1 MFFFYLS
8 HIGTEKIPIVQSAAV
23 AVIDTPTSIIDIY
36 TCVYICIY
44 HESCYKKTR
53 NTKSIRAAYPFSL
66 AQMTQAEPSLIYLKY
81 KSLED
86 VLKVIVYSAQS
97 AIGLTPMLYHIAYNN
112 LQIIFIQT
120 GGIGSSTIHYI
131 MLNEK
136 PTKKFIEL
144 KRLTGEYQFVD
155 RIGTDTQSLYVPV
168 LELEN
173 STLKFP

>member
-1 MFFFYLS
+1 MS
-8 HIGTEKIPIVQSAAV
+8 
-23 AVIDTPTSIIDIY
+23 
-36 TCVYICIY
+36 
-44 HESCYKKTR
+44 
-53 NTKSIRAAYPFSL
+53 
-66 AQMTQAEPSLIYLKY
+66 QAEPNLIYLKY
-81 KSLED
+81 NSLED

-112 LQIIFIQT
+112 HQIIFIQT
-120 GGIGSSTIHYI
+120 GSIGGSTIHYI

-136 PTKKFIEL
+136 PSKKFIEL

-168 LELEN
+168 LELEK